1 MTRIDFYTQVDDKLH
16 FAGKLCAK
24 ALVQKLKVNVYV
36 PDSALATRFE
46 RLLWAD
52 NATSFMPHCRAED
65 PLAPQTPILIH
76 TQEGA
81 LLHDTLLIN
90 LNHVWPSF
98 FSRFQRVI
106 EIVSTDSGDASA
118 ARDRFRFYRD
128 RGYAIQSHDM
138 SAKHARSA

>member
-1 MTRIDFYTQVDDKLH
+1 MTRIDFYTQVDDKLR

-24 ALVQKLKVNVYV
+24 ALTLQQRVNVYV
-36 PDSALATRFE
+36 PDNTLATRFE
-46 RLLWAD
+46 RLLWSD
-52 NATSFMPHCRAED
+52 NATSFLPHCRVDD

-90 LNHVWPSF
+90 LDPAWPPF

-106 EIVSTDSGDASA
+106 EIVSTDSDDTAS

-128 RGYAIQSHDM
+128 RGYAMQTHDM
-138 SAKHARSA
+138 GTSHA